1 MILTFRVD
9 FGLGPV
15 EDTEGV
21 VGSEVDERERE
32 SAGAGLP
39 GGGFGEEEVA
49 DVVFVGGGGWRVDC
63 DEVEIGRGLDT
74 GPPEGDGI
82 AGFRE
87 GGWGDGEG
95 GFRLGEGGGE
105 G

>member
-21 VGSEVDERERE
+21 VGTEVDERKRE
-32 SAGAGLP
+32 VAGAGLP

-49 DVVFVGGGGWRVDC
+49 DVVFVGGGRWGVDC
-63 DEVEIGRGLDT
+63 EEVEIGGGLDT
-74 GPPEGDGI
+74 GPPEGDGV
-82 AGFRE
+82 ARFCE
-87 GGWGDGEG
+87 GGWGYC
-95 GFRLGEGGGE
+95 
-105 G
+105 